1 MDVFTQNESSKLENS
16 EIARYKLFTE
26 LYSSV
31 DGSGISLRERAK
43 LNLDDVTY
51 SYGEIEYVEFQNVR
65 QVYVYS
71 YCKLSFLLFVLSLL
85 SSIFFPLSTF
95 HFSISHI
102 TFYFYLL
109 ILSSSNVL
117 LHFTNFI

>member
-1 MDVFTQNESSKLENS
+1 MNIFAQNESSKFENN

-51 SYGEIEYVEFQNVR
+51 SYGEIEYAEFQNVR
-65 QVYVYS
+65 
-71 YCKLSFLLFVLSLL
+71 
-85 SSIFFPLSTF
+85 
-95 HFSISHI
+95 
-102 TFYFYLL
+102 
-109 ILSSSNVL
+109 
-117 LHFTNFI
+117 

>member
-85 SSIFFPLSTF
+85 SSIFFPLST
-95 HFSISHI
+95 SLSHI
-102 TFYFYLL
+102 
-109 ILSSSNVL
+109 
-117 LHFTNFI
+117 